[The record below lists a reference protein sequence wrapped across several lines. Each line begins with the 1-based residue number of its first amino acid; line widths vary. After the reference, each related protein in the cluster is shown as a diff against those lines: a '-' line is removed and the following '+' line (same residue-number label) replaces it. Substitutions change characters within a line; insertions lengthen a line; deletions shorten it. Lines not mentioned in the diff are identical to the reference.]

1 MYYGNEWCDQQFHLQ
16 IPVNRVD
23 EETKPQPSLQLDDHS
38 TLELAMKNAHSIR
51 KACCRFPQSRV
62 AAHQET
68 TLIRKLIA
76 YGQLAYSQRQSS
88 FLDLVVG

>member
-23 EETKPQPSLQLDDHS
+23 EETKPQPSPQLDDHS
-38 TLELAMKNAHSIR
+38 TLELAMMNAHSTR
-51 KACCRFPQSRV
+51 KACCRYPRSRV

-68 TLIRKLIA
+68 TLIRILIA
-76 YGQLAYSQRQSS
+76 YDQLAYSQRQSS
-88 FLDLVVG
+88 FLNLAVG